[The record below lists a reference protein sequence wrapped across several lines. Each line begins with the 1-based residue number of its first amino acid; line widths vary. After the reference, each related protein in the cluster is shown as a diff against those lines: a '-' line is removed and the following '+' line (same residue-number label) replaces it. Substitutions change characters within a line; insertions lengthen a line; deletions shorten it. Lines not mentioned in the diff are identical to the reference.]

1 MRRSSS
7 IIDRYVD
14 VVLYVIVLLMQ
25 SATCQLHKTADIYR
39 HHMGVAFTKVVG
51 VVEMQ
56 SVVWNQNKCKNF
68 DVIMYNLYPFCT
80 PIILSRVH
88 FS

>member
-39 HHMGVAFTKVVG
+39 HHMGVAFAKVVG

-56 SVVWNQNKCKNF
+56 SVDWNQNK
-68 DVIMYNLYPFCT
+68 L
-80 PIILSRVH
+80 L
-88 FS
+88 